1 MVEPDSDVFQWSH
14 HIFDPTPPVH
24 SGYYTNT
31 SQHDAN
37 STYYGQY
44 PMSHYGGEWSTVEN
58 DEIIARTLQ
67 ENFSQLA
74 MREAPVYSDAK
85 EEDPKVSIDQQNWQT
100 TSPRMYWSGNIYNH
114 GEADNVWVSGSSVNH
129 GDGEEYSYSQQ
140 PIDRYEYSEMDN
152 PLNQM
157 VPIPHVPRINGEIP
171 SMHEATSDYGRLRER
186 LQLYDLVEH
195 KVEGDGN
202 CQFRALSDQLHK
214 TPDHHE
220 YVRLQIV
227 EQLRTLPELYE
238 GYVPMDYD
246 EYLCKMSNN
255 GEWGDHVTLQAAA
268 DLYAAKIFVITS
280 FKDTCYIEILPNG
293 QKPKQVIFL
302 SFWAEVHY
310 NSIYPPDSDIPAL
323 HCGKKKRWW
332 SSFWG

>member
-1 MVEPDSDVFQWSH
+1 MVEPESDVIKWSRDF
-14 HIFDPTPPVH
+14 FDNPLVY
-24 SGYYTNT
+24 SGYYT

-37 STYYGQY
+37 GTYYGQH
-44 PMSHYGGEWSTVEN
+44 PMSDHEEECSTVEN
-58 DEIIARTLQ
+58 DEIIAHTLQ
-67 ENFSQLA
+67 EEFSQLA
-74 MREAPVYSDAK
+74 MREVPVYSHA
-85 EEDPKVSIDQQNWQT
+85 EEEYSRASIDQQNWQT
-100 TSPRMYWSGNIYNH
+100 ASPRMYWSGNICNH
-114 GEADNVWVSGSSVNH
+114 GEADNAWVSGSSINY
-129 GDGEEYSYSQQ
+129 GDGEEYCYSQQ
-140 PIDRYEYSEMDN
+140 PVDSYEYSEMDD

-171 SMHEATSDYGRLRER
+171 SMDEATSDYERLHQR
-186 LQLYDLVEH
+186 LQLYDFVEH

-214 TPDHHE
+214 TSERHE
-220 YVRLQIV
+220 SVRQEIV
-227 EQLRTLPELYE
+227 GQLRILRELYE

-293 QKPKQVIFL
+293 QKPKRVLFL

-310 NSIYPPDSDIPAL
+310 NSIYPQDMPAS
-323 HCGKKKRWW
+323 HRGKKKSWW
-332 SSFWG
+332 SKWN